1 MESFSLKN
9 LSLKQSLL
17 NLMTVFIFCFLNN
30 TYADEAN
37 KSSYINSLIED
48 NGPETFLS
56 PDVAFKLDLNA

>member
-17 NLMTVFIFCFLNN
+17 NLMKVFILCFLNN

-37 KSSYINSLIED
+37 KSPYSNSLIED
-48 NGPETFLS
+48 NGPENFLS
-56 PDVAFKLDLNA
+56 PDMAFKLDLSA